1 MLMKKLLLSIVA
13 LVAASAIQAQ
23 NVNMYIL
30 VENTT
35 DAKNIPVTLYVDN
48 DVDITGLQATFA
60 IPESLTKDNYLYD
73 EDEELWFLMSNRA
86 TKNHQKNSKNL
97 IKASTP
103 NDLSISIVSDNGS
116 KIKETSGAI
125 GTFWFD
131 GSTLA
136 DGTYTVK
143 MYDACVFPDANSRID
158 AAGQHTP
165 EQKDDYKPFEFECTF
180 TVANGTIS
188 SGINNISISSKVG
201 GIYNIAGQQMNG
213 LQKGI
218 NIVGGQ
224 KILVK

>member
-1 MLMKKLLLSIVA
+1 MNKRKTLSLLSVLSLAILTSCGTNTADGQTHGTNNTNVSVSA
-13 LVAASAIQAQ
+13 EEAS
-23 NVNMYIL
+23 NV
-30 VENTT
+30 
-35 DAKNIPVTLYVDN
+35 
-48 DVDITGLQATFA
+48 
-60 IPESLTKDNYLYD
+60 
-73 EDEELWFLMSNRA
+73 
-86 TKNHQKNSKNL
+86 
-97 IKASTP
+97 
-103 NDLSISIVSDNGS
+103 DLSSVVTWDSSDDDFT
-116 KIKETSGAI
+116 ITTS
-125 GTFWFD
+125 
-131 GSTLA
+131 

-165 EQKDDYKPFEFECTF
+165 DQSADYKPFEFECTF